1 MVSDL
6 VEMPGPWS
14 SRSFLHAVQVQFDA
28 DYEQAQ
34 AQAPPVLFC
43 TDDGHLCRANWAAR
57 GNVPL
62 TQMQANDQQQRVRSG
77 SAEVSSLLSEASSVN
92 GFDVNGSDIVAVVE
106 QECMCY
112 VRRRS
117 QTF

>member
-1 MVSDL
+1 MAGAWCSQ
-6 VEMPGPWS
+6 
-14 SRSFLHAVQVQFDA
+14 SFWHAIQVQFDA
-28 DYEQAQ
+28 DYEQAP

-43 TDDGHLCRANWAAR
+43 TDDGNLCRADWAAE
-57 GNVPL
+57 GNAPL
-62 TQMQANDQQQRVRSG
+62 VQMQANAQQRMSSG
-77 SAEVSSLLSEASSVN
+77 NAEVSTLLSEASSVN

-112 VRRRS
+112 IKRRS